1 MIEEKRKKTET
12 RGEYARKH
20 RDTALRHR
28 RASRHRNRKTRM
40 YQYILIN
47 TNNKQQS
54 TMGRG
59 VGYNRT
65 GRRTDVDTCSS
76 MHRKEVGWRCC
87 RKHTGIPQSSA
98 SLPKPAQKGATELWK
113 REKRSVCNPTTLR
126 PLYARSPFSLL
137 LPPFYIL
144 KKGAVSLLN
153 CPPNKSNYLGSSLYL
168 IPSYLHRRSR
178 TREGPV
184 RTRLCTG
191 CAWGRFSSRH
201 PPPPN
206 RASTGMRQN

>member
-1 MIEEKRKKTET
+1 MHKI
-12 RGEYARKH
+12 
-20 RDTALRHR
+20 
-28 RASRHRNRKTRM
+28 
-40 YQYILIN
+40 YIN
-47 TNNKQQS
+47 KMTNNKQQP

-65 GRRTDVDTCSS
+65 GRRTDADTCSLT
-76 MHRKEVGWRCC
+76 HRKEVGWRCC

-113 REKRSVCNPTTLR
+113 REKRSVCNPTALR

-206 RASTGMRQN
+206 RTSTGMRQN